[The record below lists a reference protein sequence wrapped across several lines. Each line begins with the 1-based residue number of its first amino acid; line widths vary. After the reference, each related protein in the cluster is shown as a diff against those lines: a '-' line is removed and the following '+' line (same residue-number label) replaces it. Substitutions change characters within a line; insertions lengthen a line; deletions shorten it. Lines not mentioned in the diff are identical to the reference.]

1 MNLIRKVNILF
12 FKGQAVLPDL
22 FYIITIFIFYSNLLQ
37 SQVNTKKDTS
47 SYKIIDSIDNYK
59 LNGSIKDSLSND
71 SIKIVKSKEVTII
84 GNGFNSNNIINSQS
98 NYVITKSNINNT
110 NSNTLGDVL
119 KLSSG
124 VSIRDYGGA
133 CSLQTLSIRG
143 SLSQQNVILLD
154 GIKYTSSSN
163 DAFDLSNLPIF
174 SIERIEIYKGAS
186 ASKYGSNSI
195 GGVVNILTLSKLEKS
210 ISILNKIEA
219 GSFGEKSLS
228 TNISVKLNKKN
239 NIQTIGGYRYSKGDY
254 PFTFN
259 EFGKTIEFKR
269 ENSQYENIFGSIIW
283 NNINESWNFKSSI
296 YGFIKNKGVPG
307 AVVQGNREQSEAK
320 LNEHDIFF
328 TFSATNKNLFGT
340 NTNLY
345 SSLKINKLDYKDP
358 ELKINLNGITTYRN
372 ELSIGAKSLIV
383 IDEEKVIEW
392 TFENNY
398 SSIQGVNYLNDF
410 EGRIKR
416 NNLGLSISS
425 DINFHK
431 INTYLDFGM
440 RYDLFSDFPPTI
452 NPSVGLLITPF
463 NFGIKFKVR
472 LATAFRAPSFSEQYY
487 LNYGNRNL
495 LPEKSLSI
503 DVGTSIEYDST
514 FYSEIN
520 LFNINTNNQIV
531 SIPKSAIAWSA
542 QNITK
547 VLNQGFEFTSHLS
560 LFDSKLLAQVSYTL
574 MRSLDKTDGAITYN
588 NQIIYSPNE
597 IFSGTLTTKINDLT
611 ISFISNYQSHSYFLP
626 INLPEYSLDRFFL
639 FGSNVRYNLKLFGI
653 NCDIKLECS
662 NIFDSQYFVVKNY
675 PMPSRSFK
683 VSLDNYW

>member
-1 MNLIRKVNILF
+1 MNLIRKVNILI

-133 CSLQTLSIRG
+133 GSLQTLSIRG

-228 TNISVKLNKKN
+228 TNISIKLNKKN

-410 EGRIKR
+410 EGELKEIIWVCQYQVILIFTKLIHIWT
-416 NNLGLSISS
+416 LG
-425 DINFHK
+425 
-431 INTYLDFGM
+431 
-440 RYDLFSDFPPTI
+440 
-452 NPSVGLLITPF
+452 
-463 NFGIKFKVR
+463 
-472 LATAFRAPSFSEQYY
+472 
-487 LNYGNRNL
+487 
-495 LPEKSLSI
+495 
-503 DVGTSIEYDST
+503 
-514 FYSEIN
+514 
-520 LFNINTNNQIV
+520 
-531 SIPKSAIAWSA
+531 
-542 QNITK
+542 
-547 VLNQGFEFTSHLS
+547 
-560 LFDSKLLAQVSYTL
+560 
-574 MRSLDKTDGAITYN
+574 
-588 NQIIYSPNE
+588 
-597 IFSGTLTTKINDLT
+597 
-611 ISFISNYQSHSYFLP
+611 
-626 INLPEYSLDRFFL
+626 
-639 FGSNVRYNLKLFGI
+639 
-653 NCDIKLECS
+653 
-662 NIFDSQYFVVKNY
+662 
-675 PMPSRSFK
+675 
-683 VSLDNYW
+683 

>member
-1 MNLIRKVNILF
+1 MNLIRKVNILI

-133 CSLQTLSIRG
+133 GSLQTLSIRG

-228 TNISVKLNKKN
+228 TNISIKLNKKN

-269 ENSQYENIFGSIIW
+269 ENSQYENIFGSII
-283 NNINESWNFKSSI
+283 
-296 YGFIKNKGVPG
+296 
-307 AVVQGNREQSEAK
+307 
-320 LNEHDIFF
+320 
-328 TFSATNKNLFGT
+328 
-340 NTNLY
+340 
-345 SSLKINKLDYKDP
+345 
-358 ELKINLNGITTYRN
+358 
-372 ELSIGAKSLIV
+372 
-383 IDEEKVIEW
+383 
-392 TFENNY
+392 
-398 SSIQGVNYLNDF
+398 
-410 EGRIKR
+410 
-416 NNLGLSISS
+416 
-425 DINFHK
+425 
-431 INTYLDFGM
+431 
-440 RYDLFSDFPPTI
+440 
-452 NPSVGLLITPF
+452 
-463 NFGIKFKVR
+463 
-472 LATAFRAPSFSEQYY
+472 
-487 LNYGNRNL
+487 
-495 LPEKSLSI
+495 
-503 DVGTSIEYDST
+503 
-514 FYSEIN
+514 
-520 LFNINTNNQIV
+520 
-531 SIPKSAIAWSA
+531 
-542 QNITK
+542 
-547 VLNQGFEFTSHLS
+547 
-560 LFDSKLLAQVSYTL
+560 
-574 MRSLDKTDGAITYN
+574 
-588 NQIIYSPNE
+588 
-597 IFSGTLTTKINDLT
+597 
-611 ISFISNYQSHSYFLP
+611 
-626 INLPEYSLDRFFL
+626 
-639 FGSNVRYNLKLFGI
+639 
-653 NCDIKLECS
+653 
-662 NIFDSQYFVVKNY
+662 
-675 PMPSRSFK
+675 
-683 VSLDNYW
+683 